1 MRALVF
7 GASGMI
13 GGGVLRECLE
23 EPRVESVLSVGRR
36 TVGLTHPKLDEL
48 IRADLFDLAPIAH
61 RLEGCDACFY
71 CLGVSSAGM
80 DERAYRRITLDLTV
94 AVAGALER
102 ASPGIVVCFVS
113 GQGSDGSGRS
123 RVMWA
128 RVKGE
133 AENALLDGPLDA
145 YVLRPGFVQP
155 MKGVRSATRL
165 YRLLYGVTLPLFPV
179 VRRLFPRNV
188 TTTTTLGRA
197 MLRVAAD
204 GWPKRILET
213 RDINEAGA

>member
-23 EPRVESVLSVGRR
+23 DPRVASVLSVGRR
-36 TVGLTHPKLDEL
+36 TTGLTHPKLDEL
-48 IRADLFDLAPIAH
+48 IQADLFDLAPVAH

-80 DERAYRRITLDLTV
+80 DERAYRRITLDLTLS
-94 AVAGALER
+94 VAGALER

-113 GQGSDGSGRS
+113 GQGSDGTGQS

-133 AENALLDGPLDA
+133 AENAFLDGPLDA

-165 YRLLYGVTLPLFPV
+165 YRLLYGVALPLFPV
-179 VRRLFPRNV
+179 LRRLSPGNV
-188 TTTTTLGRA
+188 TTTTTIGRA
-197 MLRVAAD
+197 MLRIASD